1 VWRYRVVGS
10 LGLLVVAAALGV
22 VSCSG
27 GTRSGDDNVPIGG
40 LGGLVTELDT
50 GDAVRGVS
58 VHLVP
63 SGPTASTTGDGGFL
77 FASLNGQT
85 YDQVAFTRTGY
96 RTRYVDFPGLGGFMD
111 VQLEYV
117 GAGQVTGQVYDAEG
131 RPVEGARVEVLG
143 VAQSARTD
151 ASGRYA
157 LYDAPGGLQTIRG
170 GAIGY
175 AVQTVDVKVTDGA
188 RVSRNIQL
196 DRSAAQSSLTGVVTD
211 ALTREPIAG
220 ATLWLGTK
228 RTISDQEG
236 VYMFFE
242 LRVGETPLSVS
253 APGYRTATL
262 SSPLAINLGQNVYN
276 IVLLPD
282 GYIEPP
288 PPA

>member
-1 VWRYRVVGS
+1 VRRYRMIGS
-10 LGLLVVAAALGV
+10 FVLLALASATGV

-27 GTRSGDDNVPIGG
+27 GTQSGGGDVPIGG
-40 LGGLVTELDT
+40 LGGLVSQLDS

-63 SGPTASTTGDGGFL
+63 SGPTASTTTDGSFL

-85 YDQVAFTRTGY
+85 YNQVAFTRTGY
-96 RTRYVDFPGLGGFMD
+96 RTRYVDFPGLGGYLD
-111 VQLEYV
+111 VQLEHV

-131 RPVEGARVEVLG
+131 RPVEGARVEVVG
-143 VAQSARTD
+143 VAQSATTD
-151 ASGRYA
+151 GSGRYA

-175 AVQTVDVKVTDGA
+175 AVQTIDVKIADGA

-196 DRSAAQSSLTGVVTD
+196 DRSPAQSSLSGTVRD

-236 VYMFFE
+236 AYAFFE
-242 LRVGETPLSVS
+242 LLVGEMPLTVS

-262 SSPLAINLGQNVYN
+262 SSPLDIHLGENVYPV
-276 IVLLPD
+276 VLLPD
-282 GYIEPP
+282 GYVEPP